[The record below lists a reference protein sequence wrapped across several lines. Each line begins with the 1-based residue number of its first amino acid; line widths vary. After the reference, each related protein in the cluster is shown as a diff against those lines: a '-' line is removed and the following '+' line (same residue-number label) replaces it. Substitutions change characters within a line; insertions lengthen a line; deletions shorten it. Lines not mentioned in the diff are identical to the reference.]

1 MILIS
6 GTEEWKAMHPGA
18 VIGLLEVSGVD
29 NTQKCPPLDS
39 RKRDVEMMLR
49 EKYGEFTRQQLV
61 ALPIMAAYKSY
72 YNRFK
77 KTYHVQLQVES
88 IAQKG
93 RNLPNMS
100 PLVDANFAAEV
111 ETFILTAGHDVAKLQ
126 KPIIIDTSKEGD
138 SITQLNGES
147 KPIRTG
153 DMIMRDADGVSCS
166 ILYGQDNRSYISPE
180 TSHVLYVAYAPDGVP
195 HEMVETQL
203 EKIEEN
209 IRLFSPNA
217 IVEQRRLL
225 RADD

>member
-1 MILIS
+1 MIFIS

-18 VIGLLEVSGVD
+18 VIGLLEVSDVD

-39 RKRDVEMMLR
+39 RKRNVEMMLR
-49 EKYGEFTRQQLV
+49 EKYGKFTRQQLV

-72 YNRFK
+72 YSRFK

-126 KPIIIDTSKEGD
+126 KPIIMDVSKEGD

-217 IVEQRRLL
+217 ILEQRRLL